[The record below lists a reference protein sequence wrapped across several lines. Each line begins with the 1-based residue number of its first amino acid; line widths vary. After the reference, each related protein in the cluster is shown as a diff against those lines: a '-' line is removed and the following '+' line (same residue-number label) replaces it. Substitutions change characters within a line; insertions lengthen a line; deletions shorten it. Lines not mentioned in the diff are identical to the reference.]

1 MYLLDGN
8 DSILATITIILLKAG
23 DCISN
28 FLNDQRIFKE
38 YFKIFNNILE

>member
-1 MYLLDGN
+1 MYLLDG
-8 DSILATITIILLKAG
+8 SASVLAAISIILLKAG

-28 FLNDQRIFKE
+28 FLNDQFKE